1 MHEPVLVEPCQ
12 HAFCRAC
19 LLPALDAATESCHCP
34 YCRTQLGP
42 ARYRDAPP
50 LLHAMVDSLRV
61 RCPEEG
67 CDYECERQHLLAH
80 QQQHAPWI
88 SSLVCAYCTADMST
102 DEWDAHQDVCTAMPV
117 ACTDGCDWRG
127 ARSLLDAHRTQCA
140 YVKLA
145 PYLREQAAK
154 WEAAERENEALKQRV
169 DQMERDLLST
179 RAQAD
184 DCAYSLGKW
193 LCAPSWT
200 AGEVPALENTLV
212 GLRRTLSA
220 MNEAAHMTQQASE
233 SARALAMRTSIDMS
247 AIADELASLWQTLA
261 ASPRQEATRP
271 NGIAAPRFARG
282 PSLPLRPGALRP
294 RGLDMKL

>member
-12 HAFCRAC
+12 HAFCRTC
-19 LLPALDAATESCHCP
+19 LWSALDAATGLSHCP
-34 YCRTQLGP
+34 YCRTQVGDSQF
-42 ARYRDAPP
+42 RDAPP

-67 CDYECERQHLLAH
+67 CGYVCERQHLRAH
-80 QQQHAPWI
+80 QQQHVSWI
-88 SSLVCAYCTADMST
+88 SRLVCAHCTMEMSM
-102 DEWDAHQDVCTAMPV
+102 DEWDVHQGMCGAMPV
-117 ACTDGCDWRG
+117 ACTDGCDWHG
-127 ARSLLDAHRTQCA
+127 PRSLLDAHRTQCA

-145 PYLREQAAK
+145 PYLREQADK
-154 WEAAERENEALKQRV
+154 WEAVVRENEALKRRL
-169 DQMERDLLST
+169 DQMEQDLLLT

-220 MNEAAHMTQQASE
+220 MNEAAHMSQQASE

-247 AIADELASLWQTLA
+247 AIADEVASLWQTLA
-261 ASPRQEATRP
+261 VPPKQGTSRP
-271 NGIAAPRFARG
+271 SGAVAPRIARNA
-282 PSLPLRPGALRP
+282 SLPLRPGALRP